1 MAVGSF
7 KTEFRDQALHFSAAV
22 LILGL
27 VAAFPSIYTFALA
40 GFACGLIREIS
51 ELGLPVTLAKF
62 KPAVMN
68 QKLDLT
74 FWTLGGIVA
83 WTLFGH

>member
-1 MAVGSF
+1 MSVGPL
-7 KTEFRDQALHFSAAV
+7 KDEIRDQSLHFSAAL

-27 VAAFPSIYTFALA
+27 VAAFPSVWTFALA
-40 GFACGLIREIS
+40 GFGCGLVREIS
-51 ELGLPVTLAKF
+51 ELGLPVTLEKF

-74 FWTLGGIVA
+74 VWTLGGAV
-83 WTLFGH
+83 TYLLFG